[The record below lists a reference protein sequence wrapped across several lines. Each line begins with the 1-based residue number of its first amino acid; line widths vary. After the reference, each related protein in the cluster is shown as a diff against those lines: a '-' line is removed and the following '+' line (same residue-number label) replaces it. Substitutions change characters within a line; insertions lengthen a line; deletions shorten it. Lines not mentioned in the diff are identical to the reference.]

1 LTKRQEAILPARR
14 QKMRHSARSRA
25 IAFIAAHAR
34 KVYFSVIQCHA
45 ICRFPI
51 KIRRFFLALNRMGV
65 ESRTFMA
72 IDLKRLNQAQ
82 LNELIQR
89 AETRKQEINRENAGK
104 VRAKLAAL
112 AKAEGFTIEELFG
125 TRGRQGKGTRRKAK
139 PKYRNPADHAQ
150 TWSGRGKRPRWFNAA
165 LSAGKKEKDLLI

>member
-1 LTKRQEAILPARR
+1 
-14 QKMRHSARSRA
+14 MRHVL
-25 IAFIAAHAR
+25 F
-34 KVYFSVIQCHA
+34 
-45 ICRFPI
+45 
-51 KIRRFFLALNRMGV
+51 GV

-72 IDLKRLNQAQ
+72 IDLKKLNQAQ

-89 AETRKQEINRENAGK
+89 AQTRKQEINRENASK

-139 PKYRNPADHAQ
+139 PKYRNPADHVQ